1 VSAKKSI
8 SGALWRQRISIW
20 GFGPYCCIATSREI
34 WLNGTVFLGI
44 ISVVNS
50 VYSQLV
56 EKLHVDCENCSLG
69 GICIPRGLDTLEL
82 ERVSKIIHKQKLF
95 HKGDYLYRAGDKFES
110 LLALKAGTVKIIS
123 SDNRGNDHVVGLFL
137 PGEILGFG
145 GFATGK
151 HEYSA
156 VVQETASV
164 CEIPA
169 NGLEALCREVPSL
182 QHQLFELMS
191 CKLNQERCNLVM
203 SKRPAEERMASFLV
217 DLSDRYHRRGF
228 SAVEFNLSLTRL
240 EIGNHLGLA
249 LETVSRLLSHLQE
262 AGYIE
267 INRKQVVIK
276 NLKGL
281 RGIFT
286 ADVDTDINAKKSA

>member
-1 VSAKKSI
+1 MFFFDVI
-8 SGALWRQRISIW
+8 
-20 GFGPYCCIATSREI
+20 T
-34 WLNGTVFLGI
+34 
-44 ISVVNS
+44 VVNGWH
-50 VYSQLV
+50 SQV
-56 EKLHVDCENCSLG
+56 VKKLRVDGENCSLG
-69 GICIPRGLDTLEL
+69 GICIPRGLDAAEL
-82 ERVSKIIHKQKLF
+82 ERVSHIIHKKKTF
-95 HKGDYLYRAGDKFES
+95 HRGEYLYRAGDDFES
-110 LLALKAGTVKIIS
+110 LLALKAGTIKIIS
-123 SDNRGNDHVVGLFL
+123 SDNRGNDHIIGLFL

-169 NGLEALCREVPSL
+169 NGLEALCREVPNL

-191 CKLNQERCNLVM
+191 CKLNQERCKLVM

-217 DLSDRYHRRGF
+217 DLSERYQRRGF
-228 SAVEFNLSLTRL
+228 SAVEFNLSLTRQ

-262 AGYIE
+262 TGYIE
-267 INRKQVVIK
+267 VNRKQVVIK

-281 RGIFT
+281 REIFT
-286 ADVDTDINAKKSA
+286 ADDDDNLGVKKSA